1 MSAAPNDLS
10 SKAYKTAQAIN
21 YGCVNRKVLLDKDI
35 NSMPP
40 SLRILLSNPT
50 TEETHKT
57 EMLVQHILN
66 KKQVLDQKIDDEDD
80 QKIEYSFLA
89 RSADE
94 LCGISSKLVEPS
106 SY

>member
-1 MSAAPNDLS
+1 MSANPNDLS
-10 SKAYKTAQAIN
+10 AKAYRTAQAIN
-21 YGCVNRKVLLDKDI
+21 YGCINRKVFLEKDV

-50 TEETHKT
+50 AEETHKT
-57 EMLVQHILN
+57 EMLIQHILN
-66 KKQVLDQKIDDEDD
+66 KKQVLEQNIENEDD

-94 LCGISSKLVEPS
+94 LCSISSKLVEHS